1 MQLPPELRKAIG
13 EQLEGV
19 SRNLLAERA
28 GRISAHYRSG
38 GRSAQAMRDEL
49 DALAY
54 AVVRMPATYAAVRNV
69 LTRLQQRSPSFE
81 PANLVDLGAGPG
93 TAGWAA
99 ADLWPALASI
109 TAIDANP
116 LLLQLG
122 STLAASASSPAMRAA
137 QSIQT
142 TLTASLQHAA
152 DLVVANYAFAEIPA
166 NDIRGILAS
175 AWAGCTGAIAIIE
188 PGTPGGYE
196 HILLYRN
203 VLLGLGAKILAPCP
217 HQLSCPLIA
226 PDWCHFV
233 QRVERSRDH
242 MLVKSAEAPWED
254 EKFSYLIAVRE
265 HVFSQ
270 AEKQRVLAPPEI
282 SKGGV
287 TVKLCQ
293 VDGRAASVQ
302 IRKRDQA
309 AFKTMKKKDWGDEAE
324 FVIAP
329 EQSR

>member
-1 MQLPPELRKAIG
+1 MQLPPELRNAIG
-13 EQLEGV
+13 EQLEGI

-69 LTRLQQRSPSFE
+69 LTRLQERSPSFE
-81 PANLVDLGAGPG
+81 PASLVDLGAGPG

-99 ADLWPALASI
+99 ADQWPALASI
-109 TAIDANP
+109 TAIDANL

-122 STLAASASSPAMRAA
+122 STLAASASCPAVRTAR
-137 QSIQT
+137 SIQT

-152 DLVVANYAFAEIPA
+152 DLVVANYALAEVPA
-166 NDIRGILAS
+166 GDIRGILAS
-175 AWAGCTGAIAIIE
+175 AWAGCTGAIAIVE

-196 HILLYRN
+196 RILLCRD

-217 HQLSCPLIA
+217 HQLSCPKIA

-254 EKFSYLIAVRE
+254 EKFSYLIAVRDHLFTPAQE
-265 HVFSQ
+265 SRILTQPEVTK
-270 AEKQRVLAPPEI
+270 AEI
-282 SKGGV
+282 

-293 VDGRAASVQ
+293 PDGTAEFAHF
-302 IRKRDQA
+302 RKRDQTL
-309 AFKTMKKKDWGDEAE
+309 FKQLKKKDWGDETGAMPTS
-324 FVIAP
+324 P
-329 EQSR
+329 ER